1 MSRSGWRGRPA
12 TGLAVV
18 LAVAVVLL
26 AAYLV
31 GRSDRTRTLPPS
43 APVSASVPAATDPV
57 SGLPWVDESA
67 LPTQARQTLALVR
80 RGGPYPYPRS
90 DDQPFG
96 NRERLLP
103 SRPAGYYREYTVS
116 TPGDTDRGPRR
127 VVVGGDGDVYY
138 TDDHY
143 ASFRRVREGR

>member
-1 MSRSGWRGRPA
+1 M
-12 TGLAVV
+12 LAVT
-18 LAVAVVLL
+18 VVLL

-31 GRSDRTRTLPPS
+31 GRGDQTTTPPPS
-43 APVSASVPAATDPV
+43 ASGSGSVRTATDPV

-67 LPTQARQTLALVR
+67 LPAQARQTLALVA
-80 RGGPYPYPRS
+80 RGGPYPFPRS

-96 NRERLLP
+96 NREGLLP

-116 TPGDTDRGPRR
+116 TPGETDRGPRR
-127 VVVGGDGDVYY
+127 VVVGRDGDVYY

-143 ASFRRVREGR
+143 DSFRRVREGR